1 METKYSVEL
10 TPMDRDIIN
19 SYRQMLAG
27 LSDYLGSGYE
37 IVLHSLEDLN
47 HSVISIYHG
56 EHTGRKEGAPIT
68 DLALEMLEK
77 LRKTK
82 GSSYVSY
89 FSQNRQGEPIKSSTI
104 AVHGENNRII
114 GLLCINFYLNIP
126 LSQFMQE
133 NYYVHN
139 EADEIETF
147 ADKVEETIEK
157 AVRQVK
163 KAVYEDAQISLHNKN
178 KEIISQLSRRG
189 IFNLKDAVSQVADLL
204 GLSKNTVY
212 LHLRNDQTKS

>member
-157 AVRQVK
+157 AVRQGK

>member
-10 TPMDRDIIN
+10 TPVDRDIIN
-19 SYRQMLAG
+19 SYGRMLTG

-47 HSVISIYHG
+47 HSVICIYHG

-68 DLALEMLEK
+68 DLALEMLEQMG
-77 LRKTK
+77 KTK
-82 GSSYVSY
+82 NSSYISY

-104 AVHGENNRII
+104 AIHGENNRII
-114 GLLCINFYLNIP
+114 GLLCINFYLNMP
-126 LSQFMQE
+126 LAQFMQE

-139 EADEIETF
+139 ADDEIETF

-163 KAVYEDAQISLHNKN
+163 KAVYEDNQIALHNKN

-212 LHLRNDQTKS
+212 LHLRNDQAKS

>member
-68 DLALEMLEK
+68 DRGNPSS
-77 LRKTK
+77 LR
-82 GSSYVSY
+82 
-89 FSQNRQGEPIKSSTI
+89 
-104 AVHGENNRII
+104 
-114 GLLCINFYLNIP
+114 
-126 LSQFMQE
+126 LSQFTE
-133 NYYVHN
+133 R
-139 EADEIETF
+139 T
-147 ADKVEETIEK
+147 T
-157 AVRQVK
+157 
-163 KAVYEDAQISLHNKN
+163 
-178 KEIISQLSRRG
+178 
-189 IFNLKDAVSQVADLL
+189 VSSVFCA
-204 GLSKNTVY
+204 
-212 LHLRNDQTKS
+212 

>member
-157 AVRQVK
+157 AVCQVK

>member
-114 GLLCINFYLNIP
+114 GLLYINFYLNIP

>member
-178 KEIISQLSRRG
+178 KEIISQLRRRG

>member
-89 FSQNRQGEPIKSSTI
+89 FSQTE
-104 AVHGENNRII
+104 
-114 GLLCINFYLNIP
+114 
-126 LSQFMQE
+126 
-133 NYYVHN
+133 
-139 EADEIETF
+139 
-147 ADKVEETIEK
+147 
-157 AVRQVK
+157 
-163 KAVYEDAQISLHNKN
+163 
-178 KEIISQLSRRG
+178 
-189 IFNLKDAVSQVADLL
+189 
-204 GLSKNTVY
+204 
-212 LHLRNDQTKS
+212 

>member
-82 GSSYVSY
+82 GSSDVSY